1 MYCIE
6 MAIVILKN
14 TLSILI
20 KCLPMI
26 LRKTLSIEI
35 DYFDRYTEY
44 FNEMVVLSLTNTLS
58 ISNDMAIVSPIN
70 T

>member
-1 MYCIE
+1 
-6 MAIVILKN
+6 
-14 TLSILI
+14 
-20 KCLPMI
+20 MI